1 MATKQPTF
9 SKFYL
14 FFLCFSI
21 LLPISSKT
29 ANPVQE
35 KAVVWHGYSQLRFT
49 SNFSDVHSFSLRRL
63 KLWIKS
69 EPTFDK
75 HWGFK
80 VQTTLS
86 SSQNEKFVLQDVEGF
101 YKGKQFSIHFGQFVP
116 HYSLQRFQ
124 HDYNLAFAERFSA
137 INALIPNGTLG
148 VRDIGIEGNWRNKNK
163 TMETWFGLFNGTG
176 ITSYKLNNSGILL
189 THKTNFYFFGRKLLA
204 GYSLMYRK
212 ADQLQLI
219 KIMPS
224 ETSFSGNDFR
234 YNIFLKLQLK
244 NFVFQTEYLAAEL
257 ETQKAEGYYFL
268 ASYSQHKNVWALSY
282 SNYSDLILTT
292 ASLPEIHLAYNY
304 LLNKKGMKLLFDNGF
319 SLDKGKLSNYS
330 FSLQMQIFFN

>member
-1 MATKQPTF
+1 MATKHPTF
-9 SKFYL
+9 SKAYL
-14 FFLCFSI
+14 FLLCFVI
-21 LLPISSKT
+21 LLPISGNT

-63 KLWIKS
+63 KFWVKS
-69 EPTFDK
+69 GPTFDK

-86 SSQNEKFVLQDVEGF
+86 SSQNEKFLLQDVEGF
-101 YKGKQFSIHFGQFVP
+101 YKWKQFSVNFGQFVP

-148 VRDIGIEGNWRNKNK
+148 VRDIGIEGNWFNKNI
-163 TMETWFGLFNGTG
+163 ETWFGLFNGTG
-176 ITSYKLNNSGILL
+176 ITNYKLNNSGILL
-189 THKTNFYFFGRKLLA
+189 THKTNIYFFGRKLLT

-212 ADQLQLI
+212 ADDLQLHNI
-219 KIMPS
+219 FPS
-224 ETSFSGNDFR
+224 ETSFSGKDFR
-234 YNIFLKLQLK
+234 YNFFLKLQLK
-244 NFVFQTEYLAAEL
+244 SFVFQTEYLAAVL

-268 ASYSQHKNVWALSY
+268 ASYTQAKNVWALSY
-282 SNYSDLILTT
+282 SNYSDLILT
-292 ASLPEIHLAYNY
+292 SESIPEVHLGYTY
-304 LLNKKGMKLLFDNGF
+304 LLNKKGLKLLLDNGF
-319 SLDKGKLSNYS
+319 SLNQGKLSNYS
-330 FSLQMQIFFN
+330 FILQMQIFFN